1 MVRII
6 AVLTVASVTVF
17 LFLNHD
23 RVQELEAFGYPGIF
37 LISILSNATLILP
50 MPTLLFTSA
59 MGAVFTP
66 IWVGVVAGTGAT
78 LGEITGYLAGFG
90 GQGVIENR
98 KWYDQVTKWMKK
110 HGGIT
115 ILVLAFIPIPIFD
128 IAGMVAGALRMPLWK
143 YLVFSWIGKVVKM
156 ILFAYSGEQVYN
168 WFS

>member
-59 MGAVFTP
+59 MGLFSLP
-66 IWVGVVAGTGAT
+66 FG
-78 LGEITGYLAGFG
+78 LG
-90 GQGVIENR
+90 
-98 KWYDQVTKWMKK
+98 
-110 HGGIT
+110 
-115 ILVLAFIPIPIFD
+115 
-128 IAGMVAGALRMPLWK
+128 LWR
-143 YLVFSWIGKVVKM
+143 VQARHW
-156 ILFAYSGEQVYN
+156 ER
-168 WFS
+168 